1 MKQLSEY
8 YTETLKLIQPNFGK
22 RFFELHSEKE
32 LLCTMTFPKL
42 FSSTAIV
49 ECAEKKWE
57 IKKEKWWKTSLL
69 VLEAGNENP
78 IAKVQVKLF
87 KKSII
92 ELPRGEILFIK
103 FAAFRSA
110 SYILSELENP
120 IVSIKKKFGWK
131 DKSEVKIEYGA
142 KQLDSYPW
150 LIMLVLYIELGR
162 RHQSAAH

>member
-8 YTETLKLIQPNFGK
+8 YTEILKLIQPNFGK
-22 RFFELHSEKE
+22 RFFELCSAKE

-87 KKSII
+87 KKSIV
-92 ELPRGEILFIK
+92 ELSLGEKLLIK

-110 SYILSELENP
+110 SYILTELENL

-142 KQLDSYPW
+142 KQLDRYPW